1 MASWKKVIV
10 EGAAASLGSLTLTTD
25 LAVAHGGTGAS
36 NAAGARSNLGV
47 DAAGT
52 DNSTDVTLTGTPDYI
67 TISGQEITVGQIDL
81 TADVTGV
88 LPSAN
93 LDSDT
98 AHLSGTQT
106 FGGAKTFSS
115 NITLNGSIV
124 FDGNT
129 ITGINDSGEF
139 DNDDAH
145 IMTSAAVEDKIL
157 SYGYTTGTGTVDT
170 SGTPVDDD
178 FAKFTDAN
186 TIEGRSAA
194 EVRSDLGL
202 ATSATTDT
210 TNASNI
216 TSGTLPN
223 ARLDA
228 QLQDIAG
235 LAVTNGGF
243 IVGDGSNF
251 VLETAGTARA
261 SLGVDAAGTDNSTDV
276 TLANTNYLS
285 LSGQTLTGGTVP
297 IGSGG
302 TGQTTAAGAANA
314 LLNTSQGGA
323 LTIGDGSDTITIAGN
338 LTVSGDTT
346 QLNVTNLNVEDK
358 FINLNDG
365 GSAADAG
372 IVFEGQGCALG
383 WDESASRLGF
393 DFAGATQ
400 NQTTIAPDA
409 YVSMVVTGS
418 NASYHYNGNIKIES
432 SDIYIY
438 VE

>member
-10 EGAAASLGSLTLTTD
+10 SGSSAALSALTIDTD

-36 NAAGARSNLGV
+36 DAAGARSNLGV

-52 DNSTDVTLTGTPDYI
+52 DNSTNVTLAGSLDYI
-67 TISGQEITVGQIDL
+67 TISGQEITRNAIDL
-81 TADVTGV
+81 AADVTGV

-106 FGGAKTFSS
+106 FSGAKTFSS
-115 NITLNGSIV
+115 NMTINGFV
-124 FDGNT
+124 LDGNT
-129 ITGINDSGEF
+129 IEGVDDSGEF
-139 DNDDAH
+139 TNDDAH

-157 SYGYTTGTGTVDT
+157 SYNYTTATGTVDT
-170 SGTPVDDD
+170 SGTPVAND
-178 FAKFTDAN
+178 FARFTDAD
-186 TIEGRSAA
+186 TIEGLSKSETLAA
-194 EVRSDLGL
+194 LDLEIGTDVQAYDAGL
-202 ATSATTDT
+202 AA
-210 TNASNI
+210 
-216 TSGTLPN
+216 
-223 ARLDA
+223 
-228 QLQDIAG
+228 IAG
-235 LAVTNGGF
+235 LATTDGGV
-243 IVGDGSNF
+243 IVGNGSTF
-251 VLETAGTARA
+251 VLETGTTLRT
-261 SLGVDAAGTDNSTDV
+261 SLGVDPAGTDNSTNV

-285 LSGQTLTGGTVP
+285 LSGQELTGGTVP

-302 TGQTTAAGAANA
+302 TGQTTAAAAANA

-400 NQTTIAPDA
+400 NQTTISPDA

-418 NASYHYNGNIKIES
+418 NASYQYNGNIKIES
-432 SDIYIY
+432 NDIFIY

>member
-10 EGAAASLGSLTLTTD
+10 EGAEASLASLALTTD

-36 NAAGARSNLGV
+36 TAALARASLGV

-52 DNSTDVTLTGTPDYI
+52 DNSTNVTLTGTPDYI
-67 TISGQEITVGQIDL
+67 TISGQVITRNLIDL
-81 TADVTGV
+81 ANDVTGV

-93 LDSDT
+93 LDADT

-106 FGGAKTFSS
+106 FSGTKTFSS
-115 NITLNGSIV
+115 NMTINGFVLDS
-124 FDGNT
+124 NT
-129 ITGINDSGEF
+129 ITGIDDSGEF
-139 DNDDAH
+139 TNDDAH
-145 IMTSAAVEDKIL
+145 IMTSAAVEDKII

-170 SGTPVDDD
+170 SGTPVDND

-186 TIEGRSAA
+186 TIEGRSTAQ
-194 EVRSDLGL
+194 VISDLGL
-202 ATSATTDT
+202 AASATTDT
-210 TNASNI
+210 TNADNI
-216 TSGTLPN
+216 GSGTLPN

-228 QLQDIAG
+228 QLQDVAG

-251 VLETAGTARA
+251 VLETGATART
-261 SLGVDAAGTDNSTDV
+261 SLGVDAAGTDNSTNV
-276 TLANTNYLS
+276 TLDNTNYLS
-285 LSGQTLTGGTVP
+285 LAGQVLTGGTVP
-297 IGSGG
+297 LGSGG
-302 TGQTTAAGAANA
+302 TGQTTAAASANA

-400 NQTTIAPDA
+400 GQTTIAPDA

>member
-10 EGAAASLGSLTLTTD
+10 SGSSAALSALTIDTD

-36 NAAGARSNLGV
+36 DAAGARSNLGV

-52 DNSTDVTLTGTPDYI
+52 DNSTNVTLAGSLDYI
-67 TISGQEITVGQIDL
+67 TISGQEITRNAIDL
-81 TADVTGV
+81 AADVTGV

-106 FGGAKTFSS
+106 FSGAKTFSS
-115 NITLNGSIV
+115 NMTINGFV
-124 FDGNT
+124 LDGNT
-129 ITGINDSGEF
+129 IEGVDDSGEF
-139 DNDDAH
+139 TNDDAH

-157 SYGYTTGTGTVDT
+157 SYNYTTATGTVDT
-170 SGTPVDDD
+170 SGTPVAND
-178 FAKFTDAN
+178 FARFTDAD
-186 TIEGRSAA
+186 TIEGLSKSETLAA
-194 EVRSDLGL
+194 LDLEIGTDVQAYDAGL
-202 ATSATTDT
+202 AA
-210 TNASNI
+210 
-216 TSGTLPN
+216 
-223 ARLDA
+223 
-228 QLQDIAG
+228 IAG
-235 LAVTNGGF
+235 LATTDGGV
-243 IVGDGSNF
+243 IVGNGSTF
-251 VLETAGTARA
+251 VLETGTTLRT
-261 SLGVDAAGTDNSTDV
+261 SLGVDPAGTDNSTNV

-285 LSGQTLTGGTVP
+285 LSGQELTGGTVP

-302 TGQTTAAGAANA
+302 TGQTTAAAAANA

-393 DFAGATQ
+393 DFSGATQ
-400 NQTTIAPDA
+400 NQTTLAPDA
-409 YVSMVVTGS
+409 YISMVVTGS
-418 NASYHYNGNIKIES
+418 NASYQYNGNIKIES
-432 SDIYIY
+432 NDIFIY

>member
-10 EGAAASLGSLTLTTD
+10 SGSSAVLAGLTLDTD

-52 DNSTDVTLTGTPDYI
+52 DNSTNVSLTGTPDYI
-67 TISGQEITVGQIDL
+67 TISGQTITRNQIDL

-88 LPSAN
+88 LPDANLSAN
-93 LDSDT
+93 T
-98 AHLSGTQT
+98 AHLDTTQT
-106 FGGAKTFSS
+106 FSGAKTFSS
-115 NITLNGSIV
+115 NISIAGIV
-124 FDGNT
+124 LDGNT
-129 ITGINDSGEF
+129 ITGVDDSAEF
-139 DNDDAH
+139 TNDDAH

-186 TIEGRSAA
+186 TIEGRSAS
-194 EVRSDLGL
+194 EVRTDLGL
-202 ATSATTDT
+202 VASATTDT
-210 TNASNI
+210 TNADNI
-216 TSGTLPN
+216 GSGTLPN

-228 QLQDIAG
+228 QLQDVAG
-235 LAVTNGGF
+235 LNVTNGGF

-251 VLETAGTARA
+251 VLETGATARA

-276 TLANTNYLS
+276 TLGNTNYLS
-285 LSGQTLTGGTVP
+285 LSGQALTGGTVP
-297 IGSGG
+297 LGSGG
-302 TGQTTAAGAANA
+302 TGQTTAAAAANA
-314 LLNTSQGGA
+314 LLNVSQGGS
-323 LTIGDGSDTITIAGN
+323 LTIGDGSDTITIAGD

-418 NASYHYNGNIKIES
+418 NASYQYNGNIKIES
-432 SDIYIY
+432 NNIFIY